1 MRPNRPFIRPARR
14 AALALTLGLALL
26 LPLAQAPAQT
36 SAQAPSPAPSAAGV
50 QVGLEGARLVDFIR
64 FLGQFL
70 GGAPVLREDQVPPVS
85 VSVVAP
91 EPMAEGELRE
101 LLELVLRPAGL
112 EAVRRGGVSYVL
124 PMPSIGAPRHLL
136 PPDAQILAWRL
147 PAQTSPGRAQAVAGV
162 LEGLRSDRGRA
173 LSSGRLIVLADEAP
187 RVARLRPVLQAL
199 SALPPDH
206 APEIVPLVRA
216 QARQAARA
224 LEMQM
229 RGAALSV
236 LPLEWSNSLLLAGT
250 PEALGRAR
258 TLLAQADGA
267 GPEAPVLKAYRTR
280 HVRPDKVLEALREK
294 LGAGTDASRGDAPR
308 VDTPRLSLDQ
318 DGQAVLALA
327 SPEALARLDRL
338 VEDLDQP
345 RPRVYIEALVAEFT
359 PEALAQL
366 ALTGEQPADRN
377 GPGGA
382 DGFRVG
388 SALVLRGHAA
398 DAAQLG
404 MEGLAALWSREPGVR
419 VLSVPRLAVLEG
431 AEARV
436 SGGLSATGAAS
447 GADASGQAEAE
458 RFRLTLSPRLEP
470 GQAGVAGRVLLRVGL
485 VEGPAGGQTNG
496 QDAGRNRN
504 LEAALSEGQVL
515 LVGSPAREA
524 GAKAGWS
531 VFSAPRR
538 DEGPGRLVV
547 VASARVV
554 RPAAPDRGV
563 GPAGA
568 PGSAGPQG
576 RGVGESGGR
585 GARDKN

>member
-1 MRPNRPFIRPARR
+1 MRPNRPFVRPAPV
-14 AALALTLGLALL
+14 LALALL
-26 LPLAQAPAQT
+26 LALGLELALPARAPGQT
-36 SAQAPSPAPSAAGV
+36 SAQAASPAASPAGV

-70 GGAPVLREDQVPPVS
+70 GGAPVLREDQIPPVD

-91 EPMAEGELRE
+91 EPMAEGELGE

-112 EAVRRGGVSYVL
+112 EAVRRGGVPYVL
-124 PMPSIGAPRHLL
+124 PAPSAGQLSPGGPRHHL
-136 PPDAQILAWRL
+136 PPHTQILAWRL
-147 PAQTSPGRAQAVAGV
+147 PALASPGRAQAVAGV
-162 LEGLRSDRGRA
+162 LESLRSDRGRV

-206 APEIVPLVRA
+206 SPEIVPLVRA

-224 LEMQM
+224 LEMQT
-229 RGAALSV
+229 RGAALTV
-236 LPLEWSNSLLLAGT
+236 LPLEWSNSLLLAGA
-250 PEALGRAR
+250 PEALARAR
-258 TLLAQADGA
+258 SLLAQADGA

-280 HVRPDKVLEALREK
+280 HMRPDKLLEALREK
-294 LGAGTDASRGDAPR
+294 LGAGTEAPPAEA
-308 VDTPRLSLDQ
+308 PRLSLDQ

-359 PEALAQL
+359 PEALALL
-366 ALTGEQPADRN
+366 ALTGEPPADRN
-377 GPGGA
+377 GPGAA

-388 SALVLRGHAA
+388 SALVLRGRAV

-436 SGGLSATGAAS
+436 SGGQFGAEAP
-447 GADASGQAEAE
+447 GQADAE

-485 VEGPAGGQTNG
+485 AEGQADGQANG
-496 QDAGRNRN
+496 QDAGRSKNF
-504 LEAALSEGQVL
+504 EATLSEGQVL
-515 LVGSPAREA
+515 LVGGPAREA
-524 GAKAGWS
+524 QAGAGWS
-531 VFSAPRR
+531 VFAAPRR

-554 RPAAPDRGV
+554 RPVAPDRGV
-563 GPAGA
+563 GPAS
-568 PGSAGPQG
+568 SAGPAG
-576 RGVGESGGR
+576 RTTGEPGGR